1 MPYFVYP
8 KAFGEVS
15 EAEYIAWIGQ
25 WVKSPLPKSVL
36 LPVAQA
42 AELLGCSV
50 PEILERG
57 QRLPGHGSLWV
68 VEFRPRY
75 AEFAS
80 LGSEVDPAAVS
91 SERELYVYP
100 TTVFKRYGRRL
111 IARGEGLRPEA
122 NSVTE
127 ELRRERE
134 RRTMSRIKGW
144 ADRPLPKGYPFAD
157 EGEE

>member
-57 QRLPGHGSLWV
+57 QRW
-68 VEFRPRY
+68 PRY